1 MRGRKNEK
9 TTGADEAG
17 AVVLTG
23 LAPVAGEAPRI
34 LMLGSMPGAASLAAA
49 QYYAH
54 PANRFWPLMALLFPE
69 EAARLSSS
77 DYEERLEGLRR
88 SGVALWDTIGSCERA
103 GSLDSSIRNM
113 TPNDV
118 AGLLKAHPTIGTV
131 VLNGSK
137 SAAVWRRHAQ
147 REALGERPGLRVLA
161 LPSTSPANARLR
173 LADLER
179 VWRAALAVR

>member
-1 MRGRKNEK
+1 MRERKNEK
-9 TTGADEAG
+9 TTGADEEG

-23 LAPVAGEAPRI
+23 LAPVVGEAPLI
-34 LMLGSMPGAASLAAA
+34 LILGSMPGAASLAAA

-69 EAARLSSS
+69 ETARLSSP

-118 AGLLKAHPTIGTV
+118 AGLLKSHPTIGTV
-131 VLNGSK
+131 VLNGSLK
-137 SAAVWRRHAQ
+137 ECGGLEAACAAGG
-147 REALGERPGLRVLA
+147 ALGAARPSRSRASLDESRERA
-161 LPSTSPANARLR
+161 PAAR
-173 LADLER
+173 
-179 VWRAALAVR
+179 

>member
-1 MRGRKNEK
+1 MRERKNEK
-9 TTGADEAG
+9 TTGADEEG

-23 LAPVAGEAPRI
+23 LAPVVGEAPLI
-34 LMLGSMPGAASLAAA
+34 LILGSMPGAASLAAA

-69 EAARLSSS
+69 ETARLSSP

-118 AGLLKAHPTIGTV
+118 AGLLKSHPTIGTV

-137 SAAVWRRHAQ
+137 SAVVWRRHAQ
-147 REALGERPGLRVLA
+147 REALLERPDLRVLA

-173 LADLER
+173 LADLEMT
-179 VWRAALAVR
+179 WREALAGG

>member
-1 MRGRKNEK
+1 MRERKNEK
-9 TTGADEAG
+9 TTGADEEG

-23 LAPVAGEAPRI
+23 LAPVVGEAPLI
-34 LMLGSMPGAASLAAA
+34 LILGSMPGAASLAAA

-54 PANRFWPLMALLFPE
+54 PANRFWPLMASP
-69 EAARLSSS
+69 
-77 DYEERLEGLRR
+77 DYEERLQGLRR

-118 AGLLKAHPTIGTV
+118 AGLLKSHPTIGTV

-137 SAAVWRRHAQ
+137 SAVVWRRHAQ
-147 REALGERPGLRVLA
+147 REALLERPDLRVLA

-173 LADLER
+173 LADLEMT
-179 VWRAALAVR
+179 WREALAVG

>member
-1 MRGRKNEK
+1 
-9 TTGADEAG
+9 
-17 AVVLTG
+17 
-23 LAPVAGEAPRI
+23 
-34 LMLGSMPGAASLAAA
+34 
-49 QYYAH
+49 
-54 PANRFWPLMALLFPE
+54 MALLFPE
-69 EAARLSSS
+69 ETARLSSP

-118 AGLLKAHPTIGTV
+118 AGLLKSHPTIGTV

-137 SAAVWRRHAQ
+137 SAVVWRRHAQ
-147 REALGERPGLRVLA
+147 REALLERPDLRVLA

-173 LADLER
+173 LADLEMT
-179 VWRAALAVR
+179 WREALAVR

>member
-1 MRGRKNEK
+1 MRERKNEK
-9 TTGADEAG
+9 TTGADEEG

-23 LAPVAGEAPRI
+23 LAPVVGEAPLI
-34 LMLGSMPGAASLAAA
+34 LILGSMPGAASLAAV

-69 EAARLSSS
+69 ETARLSSP

-118 AGLLKAHPTIGTV
+118 AGLLKSHPTIGTV

-137 SAAVWRRHAQ
+137 SAVVWRRHAQ
-147 REALGERPGLRVLA
+147 REALLERPDLRVFQKVYG
-161 LPSTSPANARLR
+161 RYMVFQR
-173 LADLER
+173 KIG
-179 VWRAALAVR
+179 RAHV

>member
-1 MRGRKNEK
+1 MRERKNEK
-9 TTGADEAG
+9 TTGADEEG

-23 LAPVAGEAPRI
+23 LAPVVGEAPLI
-34 LMLGSMPGAASLAAA
+34 LILGSMPGAASLAAV

-69 EAARLSSS
+69 ETARLSSP

-88 SGVALWDTIGSCERA
+88 S

-118 AGLLKAHPTIGTV
+118 AGLLKSHPTIGTV

-137 SAAVWRRHAQ
+137 SAVVWRRHAQ
-147 REALGERPGLRVLA
+147 REALLERPDLRVLA

-173 LADLER
+173 LADLEMT
-179 VWRAALAVR
+179 WREALAVG